1 MLGGYCPSQGG
12 NIYIYIIYRITP
24 QGMTHSVQAT
34 DRIMKELKEI
44 YKSDNYKT
52 GVYSVA
58 INNDNLYKW
67 DVYLKKYALV
77 LFEYFDFLKII
88 KNCFH
93 FML

>member
-1 MLGGYCPSQGG
+1 M
-12 NIYIYIIYRITP
+12 
-24 QGMTHSVQAT
+24 HSVQAS

-67 DVYLKKYALV
+67 DVYLKKLV
-77 LFEYFDFLKII
+77 SR
-88 KNCFH
+88 
-93 FML
+93 